1 MTTTLSFAARA
12 RFAVATLTLLA
23 ATAACGGGDSATG
36 PTKSVQPGTFTA
48 TVSGALGASL
58 TGPAAFGSGDGGSGL
73 AMGTA
78 DGKRSIGFTRLV
90 EGVPPT
96 GTYTLGDDTESNTTK
111 FIASYV
117 VIDGGTGALFVS
129 RDGSGTLKITASS
142 SSHVAGTFTWTGYDS
157 DQPDARTIT
166 VTGSF
171 DAPVGTA
178 ATTVR

>member
-1 MTTTLSFAARA
+1 MTTTSLIAARA
-12 RFAVATLTLLA
+12 RFTVAALTLLA
-23 ATAACGGGDSATG
+23 TTAACGGGSDSATG
-36 PTKSVQPGTFTA
+36 PKSTQPGTFSA
-48 TVSGALGASL
+48 SVSGALSATL

-90 EGVPPT
+90 EGIPAT
-96 GTYTLGDDTESNTTK
+96 GTYTLGDDSESNTTK

-142 SSHVAGTFTWTGYDS
+142 SSHVAGTFSWTGYDS
-157 DQPDARTIT
+157 SAPDARTIT

-178 ATTVR
+178 STVR